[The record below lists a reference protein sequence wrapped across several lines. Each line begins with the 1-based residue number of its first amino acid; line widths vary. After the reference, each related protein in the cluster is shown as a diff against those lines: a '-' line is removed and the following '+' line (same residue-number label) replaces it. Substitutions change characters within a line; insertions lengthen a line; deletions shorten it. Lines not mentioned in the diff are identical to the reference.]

1 MGVLF
6 KLSLFASFTVL
17 IFLLNTWLFA
27 VITLSLSL
35 SIFLFYPDRRI
46 RRGIVPVSLFLI
58 ITFLGNLFFYD
69 GRVLLTVGPLMVT
82 DESLRISLLRT
93 ARVSGLI
100 VGAKLLIIA
109 TPVEE
114 IMAAMKRL
122 FVPLE
127 RLGVRSGEFFDTA
140 SLSLRMLP
148 QIRGEAARM
157 YGEVIRKNN
166 SNNFYQRLILG
177 VSILFP
183 LMIRTIQT
191 PGDFLPE
198 KDGPRKRPE
207 ERGL

>member
-1 MGVLF
+1 M
-6 KLSLFASFTVL
+6 
-17 IFLLNTWLFA
+17 
-27 VITLSLSL
+27 
-35 SIFLFYPDRRI
+35 
-46 RRGIVPVSLFLI
+46 
-58 ITFLGNLFFYD
+58 
-69 GRVLLTVGPLMVT
+69 LTVGPLMVT